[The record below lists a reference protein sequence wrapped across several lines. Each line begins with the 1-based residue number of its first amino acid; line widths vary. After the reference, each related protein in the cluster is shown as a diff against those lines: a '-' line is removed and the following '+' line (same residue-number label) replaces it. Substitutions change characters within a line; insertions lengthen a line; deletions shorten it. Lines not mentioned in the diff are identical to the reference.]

1 MHLCWMEM
9 GGAGATVVEEGPRG
23 GYKVKDGSVD
33 ERWVELASKKIRLL
47 VAGEGARTVVLWPG
61 LGGTAESFLRLLRE
75 GATRG
80 YLMVALDPPGLGLSD
95 RIPFRD
101 RRDAANVYL
110 AVLAALGARTAV
122 LGGHSYGAG
131 ATLAA
136 LAGSEPLRDRTR
148 GVILYDG
155 GYLPFDE
162 TPEERRS
169 LCERYVEDFAF
180 ATWEDFIAA
189 QRSEAQRW
197 DKDMEIA
204 ARAAMLESGG
214 RIRLRVSVD
223 TCYEAMNL
231 MADSIPKL
239 LPRFDVAAA
248 LLLRAGQPTDMEEA
262 RVSGIKELRDRIPG
276 LDVRTF
282 PAASHQMLDEE
293 PDGVAHET
301 FSFLAHVTWA

>member
-1 MHLCWMEM
+1 M
-9 GGAGATVVEEGPRG
+9 
-23 GYKVKDGSVD
+23 KDGSLN
-33 ERWVELASKKIRLL
+33 ERWAELGGKRIRLL
-47 VAGEGARTVVLWPG
+47 VAGEGTRAVVLWPG
-61 LGGTAESFLRLLRE
+61 LGGTSESFLRLLRE

-95 RIPFRD
+95 RIPLRD
-101 RRDAANVYL
+101 RLDASNVYL
-110 AVLAALGARTAV
+110 AVLAALETRTAV

-136 LAGSEPLRDRTR
+136 IAGSEHLRDRTR

-169 LCERYVEDFAF
+169 LCEHYIEEFTF
-180 ATWEDFIAA
+180 STWEDFIAA

-197 DKDMEIA
+197 DQDMEIA
-204 ARAAMLESGG
+204 GRAAMMESGD

-223 TCYEAMNL
+223 TCCEAMNL
-231 MADSIPKL
+231 MAGSIPKL
-239 LPRFDVAAA
+239 LPRFDMAAA

-262 RVSGIKELRDRIPG
+262 RVSGIEELRERIPG
-276 LDVRTF
+276 LDVRAF
-282 PAASHQMLDEE
+282 PGVSHQMLDED
-293 PDGVAHET
+293 PAGVARET
-301 FSFLAHVTWA
+301 FSFLAHVAWA